1 MSCIK
6 EEYMKRLYLLLILL
20 IITISCSQLQEFP
33 EAPYIDITYG
43 TVQTKFLKWGID
55 INKDYI
61 KAMQDHKVNV
71 IRIFVTDSSKEIY
84 SKCAKAQG
92 FIIPGGFDVHPSRY
106 GEEEYKYLENV
117 DKKLD
122 ELEFIV
128 LAYAQKHSM
137 PVLGICRGCQILNV
151 FYGGSL
157 YQDIPTQFKSGTHVI
172 HRKSLN
178 LYVYTHAMP
187 CYHEINLTK
196 NSRLRKILG
205 NDTISVNSYH
215 HQAVKRLAQGF
226 IVNARSLDG
235 SVEGIEHTG
244 KTFIVGTQFHPE
256 MMREENPVFENLFK
270 EFVKEVSTYKRMS
283 SQ

>member
-1 MSCIK
+1 
-6 EEYMKRLYLLLILL
+6 MKLLYLLQIVLL
-20 IITISCSQLQEFP
+20 IISCSQVKEFP
-33 EAPYIDITYG
+33 QAPYIGITYG

-71 IRIFVTDSSKEIY
+71 LRIFVTDSPKEIY
-84 SKCAKAQG
+84 TKCAKAQG

-122 ELEFIV
+122 ELEFLV
-128 LAYAQKHSM
+128 LAYAQKHTM

-157 YQDIPTQFKSGTHVI
+157 YQDMPTQFKSGTNVI

-178 LYVYTHAMP
+178 LYVYSHAMP
-187 CYHEINLTK
+187 CYHEIIISE
-196 NSRLRKILG
+196 NSRLGTILAS
-205 NDTISVNSYH
+205 DTISVNSYH

-226 IVNARSLDG
+226 IVNARSQDG
-235 SVEGIEHTG
+235 SVEGIEFTG
-244 KTFIVGTQFHPE
+244 KTFIMGTQFHPE
-256 MMREENPVFENLFK
+256 MMREENPVFDNLFK
-270 EFVKEVSTYKRMS
+270 EFVKEVTTYKRRS
-283 SQ
+283 SP